1 MAAMDQGKLSQ
12 MCSTINNTASDYVSQ
27 VNNSVSE
34 LTNVFNENWVSN
46 SSRELA
52 TEITNCLNTLA
63 DSIANTFS
71 EKNEAIKMSVNNFN
85 GVEGENISYSGF
97 TFGRPNTQLTL
108 NNALPNG
115 KVGVM
120 DGIDLNTIGEPMKR
134 MVEKVTSL
142 LDNIANAVKTADAFD
157 MEEQSSLASAISN
170 IKVRFEN
177 QMQELQNSL
186 TTRLGNEMSLR
197 EQLDSTNQSNLGA

>member
-12 MCSTINNTASDYVSQ
+12 MCSSINSTASDYVSQ
-27 VNNSVSE
+27 VNNSVTE

-63 DSIANTFS
+63 DAITQTFS

-85 GVEGENISYSGF
+85 GVEGENISYAGF
-97 TFGRPNTQLTL
+97 TFGKPNTQLTL

-120 DGIDLNTIGEPMKR
+120 DGVDINTIGEPMKR
-134 MVEKVTSL
+134 MVERVVSL
-142 LDNIANAVKTADAFD
+142 LDSIASTVKTADAFD
-157 MEEQSSLASAISN
+157 MEEQSSLASAITN
-170 IKVRFEN
+170 IKVKFEN
-177 QMQELQNSL
+177 SMQELQNSL
-186 TTRLGNEMSLR
+186 NTRLGNEMSLR